1 MDVYKNGLYQK
12 AKEMW
17 DTLTITYEDSLE
29 KRPQTTIP
37 ITLKSNETTEEQSKD
52 KEANLCL
59 MDDTPTEESESELEQ
74 EDEAD
79 FDNLESLKQVYH
91 ELLSNFSILSKAYNY
106 LRKNFK
112 KFSKDHTKFQKKH
125 NAKVNHSLKKKNPQ
139 VFDVYENPEIQRT
152 IIYLENERISKDKDV
167 LLQNFLD
174 LENQLGSLQK
184 I

>member
-37 ITLKSNETTEEQSKD
+37 TTLKSNETTEEQSKD

-79 FDNLESLKQVYH
+79 FDNLES
-91 ELLSNFSILSKAYNY
+91 
-106 LRKNFK
+106 
-112 KFSKDHTKFQKKH
+112 
-125 NAKVNHSLKKKNPQ
+125 
-139 VFDVYENPEIQRT
+139 
-152 IIYLENERISKDKDV
+152 
-167 LLQNFLD
+167 
-174 LENQLGSLQK
+174 
-184 I
+184 